1 MLLYEVEY
9 LLQLRR
15 YKLKNKYWMVMD
27 WKVPQ
32 KVDMSSIIMKSNVQV
47 RKKMEIFAKMI
58 L

>member
-27 WKVPQ
+27 GKV
-32 KVDMSSIIMKSNVQV
+32 
-47 RKKMEIFAKMI
+47 A
-58 L
+58 